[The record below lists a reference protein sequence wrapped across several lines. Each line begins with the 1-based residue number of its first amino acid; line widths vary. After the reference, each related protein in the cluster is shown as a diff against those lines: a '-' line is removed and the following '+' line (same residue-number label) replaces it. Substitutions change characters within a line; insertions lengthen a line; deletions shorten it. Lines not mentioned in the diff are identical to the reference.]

1 MNVDILKITD
11 PIISDD
17 SIVEYE
23 HIEYNPIAGTNLN
36 NSGDIM
42 ITIELQDIFTHPSES
57 FLLIEGQL
65 LKNDDTLYTNDDNV
79 SITNNGLMYLFKRIR
94 YDLSEKEVE
103 SIQNP
108 GQATTMLGL
117 LKYPDEFSKSQGLN
131 QLWFKDTNPDADRDG
146 NLGFNLRN
154 EYIIRAPQPKRHI

>member
-1 MNVDILKITD
+1 MDADILKITD
-11 PIISDD
+11 PIIGDD

-23 HIEYNPIAGTNLN
+23 HIGYNPIVGTNLN
-36 NSGDIM
+36 NIGDIM

-57 FLLIEGQL
+57 FLIIEGQL
-65 LKNDDTLYTNDDNV
+65 LKNDGTLYGDDDNV

-108 GQATTMLGL
+108 GQATTM
-117 LKYPDEFSKSQGLN
+117 
-131 QLWFKDTNPDADRDG
+131 
-146 NLGFNLRN
+146 
-154 EYIIRAPQPKRHI
+154 